1 MNAFL
6 PAAFVLGIAGS
17 AHCIGMCGPIALAVP
32 RTGPGR
38 GARWAAALLLNGGR
52 LATYVLLGAAVGA
65 FGWGLRI
72 AHLQQGVSV
81 AAGVLL
87 LTVLL
92 VPRVFR
98 RWDPTGRIALGIGRS
113 RGILAR
119 NLRRTAP
126 EALFLTG
133 ALNGLLPCGL
143 VYMALIAAAAAGSVT
158 GGMGFMALFALGT
171 WPALIA
177 VRLGGNLLGPRFR
190 TLLRRASPVMVS
202 FMAVLLILR
211 GLGLGIP
218 FVSPTTPAFPAQA
231 TPCHPS
237 TSAMDASGT
246 WDALR

>member
-6 PAAFVLGIAGS
+6 PAAFLLGVAGS

-32 RTGPGR
+32 YMGPGR
-38 GARWAAALLLNGGR
+38 GARWSAALLLNGGR
-52 LATYVLLGAAVGA
+52 LATYVLLGAAVGT

-87 LTVLL
+87 LAALL
-92 VPRVFR
+92 VPRVFHR
-98 RWDPTGRIALGIGRS
+98 PTGRIALGIGRT
-113 RGILAR
+113 RGLLVR
-119 NLRRTAP
+119 TLRRTAP

-133 ALNGLLPCGL
+133 VLNGLLPCGL
-143 VYMALIAAAAAGSVT
+143 VYLALIAAAATGSVT

-177 VRLGGNLLGPRFR
+177 VRLGGTLLGPRLR
-190 TLLRRASPVMVS
+190 MLLRRASPVMVS
-202 FMAVLLILR
+202 GMAVLLILR

-218 FVSPTTPAFPAQA
+218 FVSPATPTLPAQV

-237 TSAMDASGT
+237 ASSTGSIEA
-246 WDALR
+246 WGASR